1 MANNIGGAW
10 VGLTSIEARRTM
22 NQVDRL
28 DGWYW
33 VDFVPLPIKLLSHT
47 KQECM
52 DPPVSS
58 FQYTCVLF
66 FFEKETLC
74 GSALLGCGCKAATKY
89 ELLVLFSS
97 SLKNNDSI
105 TTGLIIKPYVY
116 SLFID
121 TCDLF
126 VIVIN
131 VEKKMENCIC
141 SLLNLF
147 CTSFS
152 FYLF

>member
-1 MANNIGGAW
+1 M
-10 VGLTSIEARRTM
+10 VDTESISFPFQL
-22 NQVDRL
+22 NHS
-28 DGWYW
+28 
-33 VDFVPLPIKLLSHT
+33 PT
-47 KQECM
+47 KKKECM

-58 FQYTCVLF
+58 FQYTCVVF

-74 GSALLGCGCKAATKY
+74 GSALLDCGCKAATKY